1 MRAREAQLAR
11 LTTRSTAADAAAA
24 WHRAALR
31 ARVKIGAVLRQA
43 LAQTGIDPAM
53 VAMLRISDEAA
64 QELAVTADRPEPPA
78 AAPTPLAGDRQPDG
92 SAAQFETRI
101 DELVR
106 RYRDGQGIDFAGTS
120 VAEALA
126 WCLGRLA
133 SSFTP

>member
-1 MRAREAQLAR
+1 MRRAREAQLAR
-11 LTTRSTAADAAAA
+11 LTTRSTTADDAAA
-24 WHRAALR
+24 WRSAALR

-43 LAQTGIDPAM
+43 LAQTGIDPAR

-64 QELAVTADRPEPPA
+64 QELALIADRPEPPA
-78 AAPTPLAGDRQPDG
+78 GATPLTGDRLPDG
-92 SAAQFETRI
+92 SAALFETRI